1 MEAVWI
7 GLGFIVWYA
16 LALMVAEQFNAKSKL
31 GKQWLFFISF
41 MFSPLTGYLVG
52 FYTKRKH

>member
-16 LALMVAEQFNAKSKL
+16 LALMVAEQFNTKSKL

-41 MFSPLTGYLVG
+41 MFSPIVGYLLVI
-52 FYTKRKH
+52 FTKK

>member
-16 LALMVAEQFNAKSKL
+16 LALMVAERFNAKSKL

>member
-16 LALMVAEQFNAKSKL
+16 LALMVAERFNTKSKL

-52 FYTKRKH
+52 FYTKKKH